1 MGRGWVCQRRL
12 GRPGGRGGELSS
24 TTYAGADQTQFAEL
38 LRNRN
43 GDLSLRSPN
52 IHPAFLLKHG
62 YQQVHGIWVCLAQRG
77 GMKPRKL
84 SLSRKGFDNSYG
96 GCPSPIFPDGTI
108 YSLPIPGDD
117 AERPVYYEDLQ
128 YENIN
133 KGQRKL
139 QNLASRRTSLK

>member
-1 MGRGWVCQRRL
+1 MCQRRL